1 MPSKLFAWVS
11 WSGNLALTIL
21 FWLGF
26 LNFEHGLGDL
36 IYGTLIS
43 LAFLA
48 NSIAIFFLIKK
59 KSTQTNY
66 LLLTFLVLAFQLYIV
81 YSATIGSGPE

>member
-26 LNFEHGLGDL
+26 LNFGHGLGDL